1 MVDPRPRRRLDRGMK
16 ATLFA
21 LFVALL
27 MVGCGEWSNPSGGV
41 DMTDTAPK
49 KDAIQTAV
57 DLSKLQDR
65 SGVKYLPNE
74 ENPFTGIKAGRKR
87 RFILNLVPNDMPTEA
102 IRKMCIN
109 FNKAQ
114 QQGRIYMNKKLGYND
129 RFVKAS
135 AVKFQSS
142 RRSRLADRG
151 NSYIIENGGET
162 SENRQNNDI

>member
-1 MVDPRPRRRLDRGMK
+1 MFRGIYQCPRCTRWHMFSSRTRKFDRKCKWCSERVRTTIMDEK
-16 ATLFA
+16 
-21 LFVALL
+21 
-27 MVGCGEWSNPSGGV
+27 
-41 DMTDTAPK
+41 
-49 KDAIQTAV
+49 
-57 DLSKLQDR
+57 
-65 SGVKYLPNE
+65 
-74 ENPFTGIKAGRKR
+74 NPFSGIKAGRKR
-87 RFILNLVPNDMPTEA
+87 RFILNLVPNDMPREA

-142 RRSRLADRG
+142 RRSRLADKG

-162 SENRQNNDI
+162 SENRQDNDI